1 MNLHVCILA
10 AGQSKRMQSKLSKV
24 MHPLCGRPVL
34 VHVLKAV
41 QGLKPT
47 STSVVLGYQRDE
59 ILEVL
64 GQRHIDV
71 VIQEEQKG
79 TAHALGEFLK
89 QKLDATGHVLV
100 LNGDTPLVTT
110 ELLNSLVNE
119 AQEQG
124 ASVAFF
130 TTELQD
136 PKGYGRIF
144 RKGNAVERIVEEVDA
159 TPEQRKIHEVNAGI
173 YLFNIDQLRNWIPK
187 VQPSNK
193 QKELYLTDVVSIALE
208 DTQKVIALRGK
219 AEELIGI
226 NTRAELAQAS
236 REMRRRIN
244 REWMLKGV
252 SMIDPETTYID
263 VDVRLAADT
272 VLYPNVYLEG
282 ESMIGGNVTIYPNCR
297 ITNSWI
303 NVGCVVYENTSIDS
317 AHLETG
323 VKIGPFARV
332 RPDTVIGNNV
342 RIGNFVELKKT
353 SIDDG
358 SKANHLSYLGDA
370 VIGKNVNIGA
380 GTITCNYDGEKK
392 YKTIIE
398 DRVFV
403 GSDTQLV
410 APVTVGEGAYIAA
423 GSSITEDVPPESLAI
438 ARSRQTNKEGWTK
451 KKKEKKPKA

>member
-1 MNLHVCILA
+1 
-10 AGQSKRMQSKLSKV
+10 
-24 MHPLCGRPVL
+24 
-34 VHVLKAV
+34 
-41 QGLKPT
+41 
-47 STSVVLGYQRDE
+47 
-59 ILEVL
+59 
-64 GQRHIDV
+64 
-71 VIQEEQKG
+71 
-79 TAHALGEFLK
+79 
-89 QKLDATGHVLV
+89 
-100 LNGDTPLVTT
+100 
-110 ELLNSLVNE
+110 
-119 AQEQG
+119 
-124 ASVAFF
+124 
-130 TTELQD
+130 
-136 PKGYGRIF
+136 
-144 RKGNAVERIVEEVDA
+144 VERIVEEADA

-173 YLFNIDQLRNWIPK
+173 YLFNLDQLRNWIPK

-193 QKELYLTDVVSIALE
+193 QKELYLTDVVSLALE
-208 DTQKVIALRGK
+208 DKQKVIAIRGK
-219 AEELIGI
+219 SEELIGI
-226 NTRAELAQAS
+226 NTRAELAQAA

-252 SMIDPETTYID
+252 TMIDPETTYVD
-263 VDVRLAADT
+263 ADVRLAADT
-272 VLYPNVYLEG
+272 ILYPNVYLEG

-332 RPDTVIGNNV
+332 RPDTVIGSNV

-353 SIDDG
+353 SIGDG
-358 SKANHLSYLGDA
+358 TKANHLSYLGDA

-392 YKTIIE
+392 HKTIIE

-403 GSDTQLV
+403 GSDTQFV
-410 APVTVGEGAYIAA
+410 APVTIGEGSYIAA

-451 KKKEKKPKA
+451 KKGKGKKS